1 MAALVPESEKRHV
14 GWPWQ
19 DQVVPTLSD
28 STSGKRKSPPDSRSK
43 STIFLI
49 RHGDYYRDSKL
60 QHLTPDGKA
69 QAHRAGKSFKEQGI
83 IPTIVYHS
91 NLPRS
96 VEIILSYFSSQ
107 SSRDQGSSTGAVPS
121 YNFGVVC
128 SHLLREVSF
137 NPIGIEPVFKV

>member
-60 QHLTPDGKA
+60 QHLTPDGIA
-69 QAHRAGKSFKEQGI
+69 QPRKSFKEQKI
-83 IPTIVYHS
+83 MSTILHHS
-91 NLPRS
+91 NLPCS
-96 VEIILSYFSSQ
+96 VEQPELY
-107 SSRDQGSSTGAVPS
+107 
-121 YNFGVVC
+121 
-128 SHLLREVSF
+128 
-137 NPIGIEPVFKV
+137 